1 MIPAS
6 EMIKVTN
13 TKDIGY
19 GTKKIWT
26 RSQIAAMSQS
36 EFAKNE
42 KSIEEAQRAGR
53 VVNDMARNYGG
64 SGNPTY

>member
-1 MIPAS
+1 
-6 EMIKVTN
+6 
-13 TKDIGY
+13 
-19 GTKKIWT
+19 
-26 RSQIAAMSQS
+26 MSQS

>member
-1 MIPAS
+1 
-6 EMIKVTN
+6 
-13 TKDIGY
+13 
-19 GTKKIWT
+19 
-26 RSQIAAMSQS
+26 MSQS

-42 KSIEEAQRAGR
+42 KSIESAQREGR